1 MPGPQPAANRSPRLI
16 DVVADMSEAQQTS
29 LIERHRFD
37 IDPAKRVDIPTQIS
51 RALAYRGE
59 LRDPTR
65 LEPAARALLTRVV
78 LADGILLA
86 SASPAGAPDGVEL
99 LDGAQELLDADLAFL
114 AAGARLFMPI
124 AYLLQV
130 PAVQG
135 EERFSLRA
143 LFAQMDDD
151 ARNSIASHYLDRRA
165 VGPAVLE
172 LEVAWQLLADEP
184 NLREAVANL
193 HPSERDLLLGIEERG
208 GEVDT
213 SELLDLEREPV
224 RLVSGQPRVRRGP
237 GFALERRGFLVPL
250 RPDRHVI
257 PIEVAQIVGERR
269 AERRRADRERV
280 HRQLAASD
288 HAPHRASFSHD
299 PSRVTLA
306 LALAVHGGREK
317 PRPGVGTPR
326 TLIRQNAR
334 RLGQPEGK
342 IEFLSALSRNLGL
355 WDSAALS
362 TKAPP
367 GDWDSRQL
375 SDHLF
380 ELWRSGS
387 AWDEARPEPEVARAA
402 AEARIAGATD
412 LIRQLVLE
420 CLGELQP
427 GDWVPWRAVSEYIQ
441 ADDRI
446 PGARRLVTR
455 WARRIGVPVPA
466 LGEVA
471 RKMAFQ
477 SLHWLAVVDIG
488 DPDPDD
494 ESARWGALRLTPRG
508 KALLDTPR
516 IPLHPRQ
523 GATPTSSVHLADGSA
538 SRYEAWTI
546 EIGDGT
552 PIGDVLGLATLADV
566 GRVEGKLQLT
576 PTAPLLRAEAGHGAR
591 VEDILARL
599 ARPASLP
606 DGLEDMVRDVVTPRA
621 HLALS
626 RTAGFL
632 WIEDQ
637 EVLDLLQRPAT
648 ADLFA
653 EKSPQG
659 GLLLAPGVDPGRV
672 ARRCRA
678 LGLMVEEQDEQVA
691 IKRGAE

>member
-1 MPGPQPAANRSPRLI
+1 
-16 DVVADMSEAQQTS
+16 MSEAEQTS
-29 LIERHRFD
+29 LIQRHRFD
-37 IDPAKRVDIPTQIS
+37 IDPAKRVDVPTQIA

-65 LEPAARALLTRVV
+65 LDAPARALLERLV

-86 SASPAGAPDGVEL
+86 GESTVASDGGSLPSGADEL
-99 LDGAQELLDADLAFL
+99 LAADLVFL
-114 AAGARLFMPI
+114 AAGSQLFMPV

-151 ARNSIASHYLDRRA
+151 ARSSIASHYLDRRA

-172 LEVAWQLLADEP
+172 LEVVWQALADDAI
-184 NLREAVANL
+184 LRSAIANL

-224 RLVSGQPRVRRGP
+224 RFVTGQPRVRRGP

-250 RPDRHVI
+250 RPERHVI
-257 PIEVAQIVGERR
+257 PTEIAQIVGEKR
-269 AERRRADRERV
+269 AERRREARERV
-280 HRQLAASD
+280 HSQLAASD

-306 LALAVHGGREK
+306 LALAVHGGRDK
-317 PRPGVGTPR
+317 PREGVGTPR
-326 TLIRQNAR
+326 TLVRQNAR
-334 RLGQPEGK
+334 RLGQSEGK

-355 WDSAALS
+355 WDPSALS
-362 TKAPP
+362 TTAPP
-367 GDWDSRQL
+367 GEWNSGQL
-375 SDHLF
+375 SERLF

-402 AEARIAGATD
+402 VEARVAGATG

-420 CLGELQP
+420 CLRELNP

-441 ADDRI
+441 ADERV
-446 PGARRLVTR
+446 PGARRLIAR

-488 DPDPDD
+488 EPDPSD
-494 ESARWGALRLTPRG
+494 ETARWGALRLTPRG
-508 KALLDTPR
+508 KALLDMPR
-516 IPLHPRQ
+516 VGLHQRQ
-523 GATPTSSVHLADGSA
+523 TAALTVSSHVVAGAL

-546 EIGDGT
+546 EIGEDT
-552 PIGDVLGLATLADV
+552 PIGDVLALAPLTDV
-566 GRVEGKLQLT
+566 GRVEGKLQVT
-576 PTAPLLRAEAGHGAR
+576 PTAPLLRAAAGHGFA
-591 VEDILARL
+591 VEEILARL
-599 ARPASLP
+599 ARLAPLP
-606 DGLEDMVRDVVTPRA
+606 DGLEGMVRDVVTPRA
-621 HLALS
+621 HLALT
-626 RTAGFL
+626 RTVGFL
-632 WIEDQ
+632 WVDDED
-637 EVLDLLQRPAT
+637 VLALLGRPAM
-648 ADLFA
+648 AELFA
-653 EKSPQG
+653 NKSPPG
-659 GLLLAPGVDPGRV
+659 GLLLAAGVDPSRV

-678 LGLMVEEQDEQVA
+678 LGLVVEEHDEQISVTRRA
-691 IKRGAE
+691 D